1 MRASYTLGLIGQ
13 IDDKERKLQ
22 QRLEYLEDR
31 LYKETLAEHERINNM
46 GWGHAM
52 RCVKSSISFSKSD
65 KTRAQIEKVKQ
76 QLKNYDTETNH

>member
-1 MRASYTLGLIGQ
+1 MT
-13 IDDKERKLQ
+13 KEEKLQQRKEKLQ
-22 QRLEYLEDR
+22 QRLSYLLCR
-31 LYKETLAEHERINNM
+31 LHDETIEEHKKINNM

-76 QLKNYDTETNH
+76 QLKELDNERRR